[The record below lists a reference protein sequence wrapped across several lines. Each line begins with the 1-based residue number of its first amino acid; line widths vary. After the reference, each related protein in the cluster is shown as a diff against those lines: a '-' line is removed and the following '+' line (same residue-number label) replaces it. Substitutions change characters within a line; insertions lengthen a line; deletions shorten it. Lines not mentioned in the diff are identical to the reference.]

1 MKTPS
6 RSPIPTVRKKASE
19 VEPSPILPATIDA
32 VLPAGTGRED
42 FGHSHLGR
50 AGEALTHR
58 AVLGV
63 GAHARHGSLQ
73 AGAGAR
79 HGLDREGRGG
89 EARGQPARGDRRE
102 GRGTL
107 CQRCKR
113 EERDGA
119 HGS

>member
-32 VLPAGTGRED
+32 VCQPAPAGKILDTATSAELARRSPTER
-42 FGHSHLGR
+42 SWVR
-50 AGEALTHR
+50 ALTLATVR
-58 AVLGV
+58 CRP
-63 GAHARHGSLQ
+63 ARVRGT
-73 AGAGAR
+73 
-79 HGLDREGRGG
+79 GLIEGRGG